1 MTRDNQRIDHW
12 LWCARMLKSRTLAN
26 KLVSAGKVRCNGK
39 RIHKPGQKIA
49 VNDVLTFALRGRIVI
64 LEVRTLATRRGPY
77 REAVGLYNDL
87 SPPAE
92 AAAPATPDQP
102 GAPARRDPGSG
113 RPTKRERRAMQALR
127 GM

>member
-1 MTRDNQRIDHW
+1 MPRDGQRIDHW

-26 KLVSAGKVRCNGK
+26 RLVSAGKVRCNGN
-39 RIHKPGQKIA
+39 RIRKPGQKIA
-49 VNDVLTFALRGRIVI
+49 VNDVLTFALRGRVVI
-64 LEVRTLATRRGPY
+64 LEVKALATRRGPY
-77 REAVGLYNDL
+77 SEAAGLYEDL
-87 SPPAE
+87 SPPPE
-92 AAAPATPDQP
+92 ARAPAPPDQP